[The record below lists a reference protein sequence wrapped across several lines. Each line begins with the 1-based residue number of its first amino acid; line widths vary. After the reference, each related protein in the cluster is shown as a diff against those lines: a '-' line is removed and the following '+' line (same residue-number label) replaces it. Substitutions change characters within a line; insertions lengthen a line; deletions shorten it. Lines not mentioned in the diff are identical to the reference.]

1 VDDAASERTRQRVD
15 DEVKRIVDEAHDD
28 AIRHLSENRDRLDSL
43 AEALVRDET
52 LDQPQA
58 YADAAFTAPSDEVPA
73 AEVVPAVSSAT

>member
-1 VDDAASERTRQRVD
+1 MTPASERTRQRVD

-28 AIRHLSENRDRLDSL
+28 AIRLISENRDRLDSL

-58 YADAAFTAPSDEVPA
+58 YAAAGLTAPSDEVPA
-73 AEVVPAVSSAT
+73 AEVAPAVSSAT